1 MVSIILLMVSFQ
13 ECIKRGLNTCILFLI
28 SVQRRTAAVVAAA
41 EMARLQQEESE
52 ESGSDEPASEDD
64 IDMGKYVQ
72 DVPGWGWPGRG
83 PVWVYVEPI
92 LAVTASVPGH
102 PGRRRILPC

>member
-72 DVPGWGWPGRG
+72 DVPGWGWAWAGTCLG
-83 PVWVYVEPI
+83 V
-92 LAVTASVPGH
+92 
-102 PGRRRILPC
+102 C